1 MLKNEYKKV
10 VNIIN
15 RVKNNEFWN
24 KLFKNSLHAI
34 VGEGG
39 ASFLNVFVLIVLIK
53 LIGDENYGILALS
66 QSYMLILDTI
76 INMQSWNGVIR
87 YGEQSLKKHCVTDY
101 FKYIKL
107 GTILDISTAILGC
120 IIGYFLANII
130 GNFFGWSNELILC
143 AKIFSIEIFFHFS
156 GTPTAVLR
164 IENKFNL
171 ISIQKILSAFIKL
184 LLLISMFI
192 FKEKIGLIPCV
203 VIYVLSDVLGHLL
216 LTLLSINVLRKKYK
230 LRNIVFSK
238 LPNNSFEFVKF
249 TFWNTLTDITDIPV
263 QNLDVFIVS
272 KLGVDKVA
280 IYKVF
285 KQIISMLSK
294 LTKPIYQAIYP
305 QFAGLIAEKKYKE
318 GYNVVIT
325 IRNNILK
332 YATPFSLLVGITSF
346 FWLKIT
352 FGVNYASNWYVL
364 LFYLII
370 HTIALSYTTIHP
382 YFIALGDA
390 FASFRYSLYS
400 NVLYLIIAY
409 LLVSHFGMVGILI
422 GYFVQF
428 MALITL
434 KDIKIKRVINT

>member
-1 MLKNEYKKV
+1 MW
-10 VNIIN
+10 I
-15 RVKNNEFWN
+15 
-24 KLFKNSLHAI
+24 
-34 VGEGG
+34 
-39 ASFLNVFVLIVLIK
+39 
-53 LIGDENYGILALS
+53 
-66 QSYMLILDTI
+66 
-76 INMQSWNGVIR
+76 
-87 YGEQSLKKHCVTDY
+87 
-101 FKYIKL
+101 
-107 GTILDISTAILGC
+107 
-120 IIGYFLANII
+120 
-130 GNFFGWSNELILC
+130 
-143 AKIFSIEIFFHFS
+143 
-156 GTPTAVLR
+156 
-164 IENKFNL
+164 
-171 ISIQKILSAFIKL
+171 
-184 LLLISMFI
+184 
-192 FKEKIGLIPCV
+192 
-203 VIYVLSDVLGHLL
+203 
-216 LTLLSINVLRKKYK
+216 
-230 LRNIVFSK
+230 FSK

-285 KQIISMLSK
+285 KQIISILSK

-332 YATPFSLLVGITSF
+332 YATPFSLIVGITSF
-346 FWLKIT
+346 FWLKII

-409 LLVSHFGMVGILI
+409 YLVSYFGMIGILI
-422 GYFVQF
+422 GYFIQF
-428 MALITL
+428 MTLITL
-434 KDIKIKRVINT
+434 KDLRIKRVVNF